1 MNVYFTFS
9 FAEVDACNMLV
20 WGIMGVGRQIVLFS
34 QMFSWGLTRAQHAT
48 RTRIRV

>member
-20 WGIMGVGRQIVLFS
+20 WGIMGVGRQVFALFANV
-34 QMFSWGLTRAQHAT
+34 FLGFD
-48 RTRIRV
+48 